1 MHITPALALLSLS
14 IGSAA
19 LAAPV
24 VDPVLQKVIAGARA
38 VPPTSVSFERT
49 SRLVAKDESGATET
63 SVKVDRWNGKQLV
76 LVSTNGTPASADDIA
91 KQAKAGKGRP
101 IAGYYRVGDF
111 LSGGARRISEKP
123 GQIVYRVD
131 TMPKGSIDL
140 NGDKSDK
147 FSADAVVDTSGSVPV
162 VTRVHIFLPKP
173 FSIMFIAKVDKFD
186 VQNDYVVGRD
196 GRPAL
201 ARSVQQMAGAQFG
214 KAGEQRTEIVYSPM
228 R

>member
-1 MHITPALALLSLS
+1 MHITPMLALLSLS
-14 IGSAA
+14 IASAS
-19 LAAPV
+19 LAAPAA
-24 VDPVLQKVIAGARA
+24 DPVLQKVIAGARA
-38 VPPTSVSFERT
+38 VPPSSISFERT
-49 SRLVAKDESGATET
+49 SRLVAKDESGASET
-63 SVKVDRWNGKQLV
+63 TVRVDRWNGKQLA
-76 LVSTNGTPASADDIA
+76 LISKDGAPASADDIA
-91 KQAKAGKGRP
+91 RQAKAGKGRP
-101 IAGYYRVGDF
+101 VAGYYRIGDF

-131 TMPKGSIDL
+131 RMPKGSIDL

-147 FSADAVVDTSGSVPV
+147 FSADAVVDTSGAVPM
-162 VTRVHIFLPKP
+162 VTRFHIFLPKP

-186 VQNDYVVGRD
+186 IQNDYAIGKD

-214 KAGEQRTEIVYSPM
+214 KAGEQRTEITYSPL